1 MRFQGFLAVPWRGW
15 SVPLQNRAAP
25 WVAVGIACLAWL
37 GVLCAPGYGA
47 EGSLGLME
55 ALRLAREN
63 DPTVRSAYHELQA
76 TRTLPDQARSG
87 LLPTVQGSV
96 NLTDISFVKAPLGYV
111 DYWSESEGV
120 SLRQPLFNVGAYVG
134 YDQSRKRVEAGRA
147 RYDETAR
154 NLLYR
159 VASAYLNAVYAEE
172 HLSVVRDQEKT
183 LAEQVVM
190 ARRYFEAGEASL
202 TDVHDAEAREADI
215 RYQRVDAEKLVTL
228 TRNTLDSLIGRP
240 SGALFRLGP
249 QWKPS
254 PPDPPSVEA
263 WLDMARAQSPVLKY
277 YRLGVDV
284 ADDEI
289 LKARSL
295 HLPTLDLQGSYAR
308 RNTISDYIRSQSTE
322 WYALGVQLTVPV
334 FSGGY
339 AVAKTRE
346 ALERRSQSEEEYR
359 RAETEVTQKI
369 LDAFQGM
376 EASRAK
382 IESLN
387 QAVRANETAVV
398 STRKAFEAGL
408 RSIVDVLNAQSR
420 LYQAKADHV
429 RARHEHVLNLVAL
442 HFYAGILDDT
452 LLATIDEW
460 LERNTP

>member
-1 MRFQGFLAVPWRGW
+1 MW
-15 SVPLQNRAAP
+15 SVAAY
-25 WVAVGIACLAWL
+25 AAE
-37 GVLCAPGYGA
+37 AP
-47 EGSLGLME
+47 LGLLE
-55 ALRLAREN
+55 ALRCAREN
-63 DPTVRSAYHELQA
+63 DPTVRSAYHEYQA
-76 TRTLPDQARSG
+76 VRTLPNQARSA
-87 LLPTVQGSV
+87 LLPTIQGSF
-96 NLTDISFVKAPLGYV
+96 NLTDISYVQAPEGYA

-120 SLRQPLFNVGAYVG
+120 SLRQPLFNVGAFVG
-134 YDQSRKRVEAGRA
+134 YDQSRKRVKAGQA
-147 RYDETAR
+147 RYDETAQ

-172 HLSVVRDQEKT
+172 HLAVIQDQEKT
-183 LAEQVVM
+183 LAEQVIM

-228 TRNTLDSLIGRP
+228 TRNTLNALIGRP

-249 QWKPS
+249 HWKPS
-254 PPDPPSVEA
+254 APDPPSVEA
-263 WLDMARAQSPVLKY
+263 WLETARTHSPLLRY
-277 YRLGVDV
+277 YQVGIDV
-284 ADDEI
+284 AEDEI

-308 RNTISDYIRSQSTE
+308 RNNISDYIRSQTTE
-322 WYALGVQLTVPV
+322 WYALGLQLTVPI

-339 AVAKTRE
+339 TVAKTRE
-346 ALERRSQSEEEYR
+346 AMERRNQSAEDYR
-359 RAETEVTQKI
+359 RAVTDVTEKI
-369 LDAFQGM
+369 LDAFHGM
-376 EASRAK
+376 EASWAK

-420 LYQAKADHV
+420 LYQARADHV

-452 LLATIDEW
+452 LLTTVDAW